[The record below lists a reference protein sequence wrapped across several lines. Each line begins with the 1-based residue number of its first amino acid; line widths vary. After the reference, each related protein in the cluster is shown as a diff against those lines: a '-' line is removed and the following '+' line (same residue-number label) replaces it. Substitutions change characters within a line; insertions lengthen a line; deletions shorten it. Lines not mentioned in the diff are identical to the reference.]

1 MSRKKEKDKIIT
13 DRLID
18 EIRARGIKIAH
29 IDVNEEN
36 TKELGETLFIEMSV
50 YTTENFTVND
60 MLELNF
66 DLMNKYQT
74 YDQKILFFLHAY

>member
-1 MSRKKEKDKIIT
+1 MSRDKEKDKIIV
-13 DRLID
+13 DRLIN
-18 EIRARGIKIAH
+18 EIRARGIKFAH
-29 IDVNEEN
+29 IDVNEES
-36 TKELGETLFIEMSV
+36 TKELGETLFIEVSV